1 MSDNQD
7 NYEDIDEE
15 YPSATKAAL
24 AIVEPPAPEP
34 EPAFDVLD
42 LDAVLTHTQGVRL
55 KVQKHVHKALAQEVS
70 ADMLNVLLKTAG
82 DMDKAVVSR
91 RRVGIDEA
99 AAKTSEQSQ
108 RDSAGLLR
116 AMTSRMFQL
125 DPKDIDPN
133 RTPPSLDDSD
143 GPPTL
148 VPGQMDIGTQQL
160 SYDAFAKGQQQ
171 AVE

>member
-1 MSDNQD
+1 MSDDQD

-15 YPSATKAAL
+15 YPSAVKAAV
-24 AIVEPPAPEP
+24 AIVTPPPVVTIPE
-34 EPAFDVLD
+34 FDVLD

-55 KVQKHVHKALAQEVS
+55 KVQKHVHTALAQEVS

-82 DMDKAVVSR
+82 DMDRAVVSR